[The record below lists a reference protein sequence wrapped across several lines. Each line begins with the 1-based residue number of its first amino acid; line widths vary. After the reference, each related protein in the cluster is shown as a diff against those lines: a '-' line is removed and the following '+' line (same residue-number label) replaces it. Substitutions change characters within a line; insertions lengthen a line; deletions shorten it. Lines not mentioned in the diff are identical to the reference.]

1 MISLLR
7 KEQLMK
13 QYEYRVEA
21 MFPPFDAS
29 VLNKYGAEGWMLVST
44 FREFGLFYA
53 VFMREKQ

>member
-1 MISLLR
+1 
-7 KEQLMK
+7 MK